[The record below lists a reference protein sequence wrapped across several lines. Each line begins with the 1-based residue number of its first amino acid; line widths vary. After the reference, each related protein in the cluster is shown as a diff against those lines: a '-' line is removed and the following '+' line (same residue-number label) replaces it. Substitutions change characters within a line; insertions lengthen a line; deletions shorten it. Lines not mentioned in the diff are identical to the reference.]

1 MTDFDLD
8 RLGDVWR
15 QQPDPEEMERLQR
28 TAAAVSR
35 RARWGQVVD
44 IGAALAVAI
53 VVILLVLSNPRTA
66 TVLMGA
72 AAILVLLVSNIRLR
86 KLRQVELRGLTGTTE
101 EMLEQSIDRVAN
113 TLRYQLFS
121 LIASG
126 PAVLIGY
133 LAASATQRSV
143 GSLMSSLSGVPR
155 FGILWAGAW
164 FVGFAGIALFGILS
178 IRRSRGEL
186 GRLNAMRE
194 AYRQEGESAA
204 P

>member
-1 MTDFDLD
+1 MNEFDLD

-44 IGAALAVAI
+44 IGAAIAVAG
-53 VVILLVLSNPRTA
+53 VVILLVLSNPRIA

-72 AAILVLLVSNIRLR
+72 AAILVLLVSNVRLR
-86 KLRQVELRGLTGTTE
+86 KLRQVELRSLTGTTE

-113 TLRYQLFS
+113 TLRYQIFS

-143 GSLMSSLSGVPR
+143 GSLMSSLSGVPK

-164 FVGFAGIALFGILS
+164 FVAFAGIAAFGIFS
-178 IRRSRGEL
+178 IRRTRGEL
-186 GRLNAMRE
+186 GRLTAMRE
-194 AYRQEGESAA
+194 AYRVEGESAL

>member
-28 TAAAVSR
+28 TAGAVSR

-44 IGAALAVAI
+44 IGAAIAVAA

-101 EMLEQSIDRVAN
+101 EMLEQSIDRVAS
-113 TLRYQLFS
+113 TLRYQIFS

-143 GSLMSSLSGVPR
+143 GSIMSSLSGVPR

-164 FVGFAGIALFGILS
+164 VVAFAGIALFGILS
-178 IRRSRGEL
+178 IRRTRGEL
-186 GRLNAMRE
+186 GRLTAMRE